1 MFKTQVFKKCKMA
14 SRMQTLWVYKENEH
28 SSSFHLGNNTPQWGR
43 ENGLSPSPRS
53 TVPYRE
59 RMRVVSKYYTSAYF
73 FCKCAATPQKKL
85 SVQLRVVAVRCMHVA
100 RGITTSTMHWVVD
113 DDWVHCTVWIWNY
126 SSTEV
131 PTFWGFFSPWIF
143 LFFLNIGMIFHRFFH
158 VFPLKTSGF
167 YRNKWKKLEQSVLRL
182 DNFLKVGV
190 NNELSDT
197 LSQQYHFEIITS
209 LHSR

>member
-100 RGITTSTMHWVVD
+100 RGITTSTMHWVVE

-126 SSTEV
+126 STEV
-131 PTFWGFFSPWIF
+131 PTFWVFFALNFHFFLEYWHVFSIGFFMLF
-143 LFFLNIGMIFHRFFH
+143 LIKH
-158 VFPLKTSGF
+158 
-167 YRNKWKKLEQSVLRL
+167 
-182 DNFLKVGV
+182 
-190 NNELSDT
+190 
-197 LSQQYHFEIITS
+197 
-209 LHSR
+209 